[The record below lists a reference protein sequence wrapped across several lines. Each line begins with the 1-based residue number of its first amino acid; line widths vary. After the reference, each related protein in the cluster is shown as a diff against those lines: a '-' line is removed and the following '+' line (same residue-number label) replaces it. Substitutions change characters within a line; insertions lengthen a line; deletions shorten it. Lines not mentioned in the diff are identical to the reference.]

1 MKYTGQ
7 FYGKTGELYSVTIGN
22 ASDAQSST
30 LEFAEEAITIEEDSS
45 SDIFL
50 PLRLTTGY
58 VRIISD
64 GSAWTGIVPSNA
76 TSMPVVVEDSQNK
89 VILNGF
95 LSTETFGA
103 DYGAGPHVVELPFIC
118 PLQALESFEMPTSPV
133 DCGFSLPWLPTFS
146 ELIKYLLGLVNIGV
160 NNYDIQAD
168 QNITLYLGYRVQY
181 SLFVAMGDGGDS
193 HSRYNCREVLEEICK
208 FLGLSA
214 RMNGGNVLFTCAD
227 VATLE
232 SGSLPLAFANE
243 NQSEEFLRGARDI
256 SVTADVG
263 DDEDIIE
270 LPLENILDKHGETG
284 EISSKNINIDG
295 SSDWYLYRLEIDG
308 IPRPDE
314 TVHTVGMTTIKTNGD
329 ARISARTVGQFGA
342 APSGDDRERMNW
354 NIDIFRGVGTEL
366 PPYSNTITLTT
377 SEHYALS
384 RGKIRLNGKVAYYF
398 FDRDSWTY
406 QQEPLNG
413 TIMAVLIVGGY
424 YWDGFVWVTASHEV
438 TFPLYANQQGSFA
451 RYVDSTDPFEVPL
464 PTVLPLVG
472 PVTFKI
478 MATDITNAAG
488 VRVSDNF
495 FSGIGIEYVRS
506 KYRTEH
512 SVSALLHNTTN
523 IGGGYEV
530 NTIFGNDGDKTGYG
544 FGLVMTIEHTSG
556 TITGGDYIRNIDT
569 TARPQNVL
577 ASRIKD
583 WNGKNRRVLRLELVD
598 GAVNGWQKLNVGGV
612 DFYPVSISRR
622 LWDGIVSVVLVE
634 LGSG

>member
-64 GSAWTGIVPSNA
+64 DSAWTGIVPSNA

-133 DCGFSLPWLPTFS
+133 GCGFSEPWLPTFF

-160 NNYDIQAD
+160 NNYEIQAD
-168 QNITLYLGYRVQY
+168 QNITLYLGYSVQY
-181 SLFVAMGDGGDS
+181 SLFVTMGDSGDS

-270 LPLENILDKHGETG
+270 LPLENILDKHVETG
-284 EISSKNINIDG
+284 GIISIPITLPG
-295 SSDWYLYRLEIDG
+295 SSDWYWYQLSLG
-308 IPRPDE
+308 
-314 TVHTVGMTTIKTNGD
+314 TSNVHTVGKTTIETNGN
-329 ARISARTVGQFGA
+329 AFVSARTVGQFGVS
-342 APSGDDRERMNW
+342 PSGAVRERMSW
-354 NIDIFRGVGTEL
+354 NIDIFRESTGIEL
-366 PPYSNTITLTT
+366 SPPFVNTITLTT
-377 SEHYALS
+377 SEHYALC
-384 RGKIRLNGKVAYYF
+384 RGRLRLNGKVNNYF
-398 FDRDSWTY
+398 FDNESKTY

-424 YWDGFVWVTASHEV
+424 YWDGFSWVTSSSQV

-464 PTVLPLVG
+464 PAELPLVG
-472 PVTFKI
+472 TVTFKI
-478 MATDITNAAG
+478 MGTDITNAAG
-488 VRVSDNF
+488 APTSNNY

-523 IGGGYEV
+523 IGGGNEV

-544 FGLVMTIEHTSG
+544 FGLVLTIERTAG
-556 TITGGDYIRNIDT
+556 TITGGDYIRDIDP

-577 ASRIKD
+577 AARIKD

-598 GAVNGWQKLNVGGV
+598 GAINGGQKLNVGGV

-622 LWDGIVSVVLVE
+622 LWEGVVSLVLVE
-634 LGSG
+634 MGSG